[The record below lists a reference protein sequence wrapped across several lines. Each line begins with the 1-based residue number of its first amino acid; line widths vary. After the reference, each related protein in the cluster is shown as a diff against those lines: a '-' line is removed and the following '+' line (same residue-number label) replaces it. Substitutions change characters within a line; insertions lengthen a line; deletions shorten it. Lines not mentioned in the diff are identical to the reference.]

1 MVVDILSEVRACS
14 IKSLEM
20 CELRFFANVFL
31 GWAKAIFKKVLNPSI
46 GKLPFFSISTTAESI
61 FGGGLKAAGGTFTT
75 VRALPTV

>member
-1 MVVDILSEVRACS
+1 MLADISSEVSACP

-20 CELRFFANVFL
+20 WELRFFAKVFL

-46 GKLPFFSISTTAESI
+46 GKFPFFSISTTAESI